1 LALPTL
7 AGREGAAGAAAHQVE
22 PVEGQREA
30 GRIGSTV
37 QRVVELSFGAVGQGE
52 VAHPAAFAA
61 HQVMVVM
68 LGEVF
73 GQLVVRVFVAG
84 GDAAD
89 QAGLLEHRQV
99 AVHRALGKTW
109 AVTQDHRDGEWFAGL
124 GQGVQ
129 QLAPSRRV
137 ALPVVA
143 QALEGHVVDL
153 HRARCYRGHADHRPA
168 RARPC
173 ASGVENGA

>member
-1 LALPTL
+1 
-7 AGREGAAGAAAHQVE
+7 
-22 PVEGQREA
+22 
-30 GRIGSTV
+30 
-37 QRVVELSFGAVGQGE
+37 
-52 VAHPAAFAA
+52 
-61 HQVMVVM
+61 MV

-73 GQLVVRVFVAG
+73 GQFVVRVFVAG

-99 AVHRALGKTW
+99 AVHRALRQTR

-129 QLAPSRRV
+129 QLASTRRV

-153 HRARCYRGHADHRPA
+153 HRA
-168 RARPC
+168 
-173 ASGVENGA
+173 